1 MEGDAGVK
9 KRWIISGVVLALVVT
24 LVGALLAF
32 NTSTG
37 PAVSIIDETPI
48 LATELP
54 GTIEDNAAKAYRML
68 IWELARE
75 AGEMEP
81 YTHKTTSAIKSDPGK
96 YIAHAD
102 RIVEISLMERADWGV
117 ERDISS
123 LVPHVSEMRALDS
136 VLHVKTEA
144 LAAVGDGET
153 LGTVLAARV
162 RMAEHLAVGW
172 SLIEWVTAERIMLS
186 ALDDAEAAIG
196 PLLASKPG
204 ADALATELEGIDASD
219 PLGVKGA
226 IESDMIIVAAG
237 LRDGFFAD
245 ENIMIG
251 SGDAPK
257 LKGRRA
263 RRLARLI
270 DELRPRI
277 IAAMTITGPSD
288 LITALQNKFE
298 HESSGNGWVISD
310 FAKIHDRAR
319 VLSERIT
326 DLRERLRAAA
336 LKD

>member
-1 MEGDAGVK
+1 MK
-9 KRWIISGVVLALVVT
+9 KRWIIWGVVLALVVAS
-24 LVGALLAF
+24 VGALLAF
-32 NTSTG
+32 NTSAD

-68 IWELARE
+68 FQDLAQE
-75 AGEMEP
+75 AGAVDP
-81 YTHKTTSAIKSDPGK
+81 NAYKTASVIKSDPGK

-102 RIVEISLMERADWGV
+102 RIIEISLMERADWGV

-123 LVPHVSEMRALDS
+123 LVPHVSEMPALDK
-136 VLHVKTEA
+136 VLHAKAGA
-144 LAAVGDGET
+144 LAAAGDGET

-172 SLIEWVTAERIMLS
+172 SLIEWVTAERILLS

-204 ADALATELEGIDASD
+204 ADALATELEGIDAAD

-226 IESDMIIVAAG
+226 VESDMIIVAGG
-237 LRDGFFAD
+237 LRDGFFVD

-263 RRLARLI
+263 RRIARLI

-288 LITALQNKFE
+288 LIIALQNKFE

-326 DLRERLRAAA
+326 DLRERLRGA
-336 LKD
+336 DVTE